1 MKHGKIFICIC
12 FVVCM
17 LFAIS
22 SVNAGIFEFLDDTG
36 DVDDNSDLNIE
47 NDDKDDKDDK
57 ADNDDE
63 NYEIEEFTIKISKPK
78 SVKSLIS
85 ELKSDS
91 DYVEFSGSY
100 GVISWLSKFDDKVLF
115 TTDAYDYLIV
125 AKSESDKIPSP
136 KKYSYCD
143 VECKLV
149 ETNYDGVNNYYVVKD
164 IKVKEKIKKESEE
177 KSTESSSSSSS
188 SESSHYSSS
197 SQGSENYAQS
207 YSNGG
212 SHESQSAPYI
222 GNANTGKFHA
232 ASCRDV
238 DKMNPSNM
246 VELYS
251 RDEAINNGYVPCGHC
266 GP

>member
-36 DVDDNSDLNIE
+36 DADDNSDLNIE

-57 ADNDDE
+57 ADKDDE

-85 ELKSDS
+85 ELESDS

-177 KSTESSSSSSS
+177 KSTESSSSSSIS
-188 SESSHYSSS
+188 YSNELSSS
-197 SQGSENYAQS
+197 SNSAKS
-207 YSNGG
+207 SNDDNDL
-212 SHESQSAPYI
+212 HIHYV
-222 GNANTGKFHA
+222 GNSNTGKFHA
-232 ASCRDV
+232 ETCRDV
-238 DKMNPSNM
+238 NRIKASNW
-246 VELYS
+246 VDLYS
-251 RDEAINNGYVPCGHC
+251 RNEAINNGYTPCGHC
-266 GP
+266 RP